1 MNDTLSIPQDEQN
14 TVLLLD
20 VFKSLDIHPILGL
33 KLFVKNAPIDEAA
46 LDLRDVPFCG
56 HKIKVY
62 RMRNNANI
70 HIWRVSDDMALLI
83 KQSFYNLSGSTRN
96 IIKTKSLQ
104 FYELE
109 KSTRDDVEMQI
120 SRLLLGLY
128 ENQTVK
134 IRASISDYCK
144 IESCRNPRL
153 RVSLK
158 DLHNPE
164 TDAVYADH
172 THVLLKESQIDIFS
186 RLPIGTTLEFQ
197 ATVHSYG
204 HMTPDK
210 KYGIHNL
217 QDIRILETA
226 SN

>member
-1 MNDTLSIPQDEQN
+1 MNDICNIPQEEVN

-20 VFKSLDIHPILGL
+20 VFESLDIHPILGL
-33 KLFVKNAPIDEAA
+33 KLFVKNAPVDEAT
-46 LDLRDVPFCG
+46 LDLYDIPFCG
-56 HKIKVY
+56 HKIKIY
-62 RMRNNANI
+62 RMGNNANV
-70 HIWRVSDDMALLI
+70 HIWRVAENMASLI
-83 KQSFYNLSGSTRN
+83 KQSYRALSTN
-96 IIKTKSLQ
+96 TKNVIKEKSAQ

-109 KSTRDDVEMQI
+109 RSTREDVDMQI

-144 IESCRNPRL
+144 VNSCRNPRL
-153 RVSLK
+153 RVSFK
-158 DLHNPE
+158 DLHNPD
-164 TDAVYADH
+164 TSAVYADH
-172 THVLLKESQIDIFS
+172 THVLLKENQIDIFS

-204 HMTPDK
+204 HMTIDK

-217 QDIRILETA
+217 QNIKILEA
-226 SN
+226 VSN

>member
-1 MNDTLSIPQDEQN
+1 MNDISMPQDEQK

-20 VFKSLDIHPILGL
+20 IFKSLDIHPILGL
-33 KLFVKNAPIDEAA
+33 KLFVKNAPIDETA
-46 LDLRDVPFCG
+46 LDLHDIPFCG
-56 HKIKVY
+56 HKVKIY
-62 RMRNNANI
+62 RMRNNANVN
-70 HIWRVSDDMALLI
+70 IWRVSEDMAVLI
-83 KQSFYNLSGSTRN
+83 KQSFYNLSVSIRN
-96 IIKTKSLQ
+96 IIKTKSLH

-109 KSTRDDVEMQI
+109 KSTREDVDMQI

-144 IESCRNPRL
+144 IDSCRNPRL

-158 DLHNPE
+158 DLRNPD
-164 TDAVYADH
+164 TSAVYADH
-172 THVLLKESQIDIFS
+172 THVLLKEQQIDIFS
-186 RLPIGTTLEFQ
+186 SLPIGTTLEFQ

-217 QDIRILETA
+217 QDIRVLETA
-226 SN
+226 LN